1 MTLLVVL
8 QNYNSLSTNTP
19 RDVSASWLGRF
30 TLVSFLFNIAIFAE
44 QILVHFGLQAQQW
57 LDAQRAYVNSVQ
69 KWDRVLY
76 QQRHRV
82 DDLFREWDSNCDGRV
97 SKKEFLRGIKK
108 LAPAT
113 PIAEARSRRPA
124 PRPPQTRSIAHTRTA
139 MTEFLRLNPHQVY
152 KVFDTYDVDGSG
164 SIEITELKRLLE
176 DVTAR
181 EERASGRQKEE
192 RTRPPSSGLVPKE
205 QYMDGV
211 ETATQY
217 TSPPPSPPSA
227 EAQAVTA
234 KWTTANVTPNASPDN
249 SFSQE
254 RQSTRRSRSSSK
266 EFFEGARRSSSN
278 ETVRVKRELA
288 KVSQELLDQSQMWRL
303 KTYYVFPVLE
313 KMRHLDH
320 ISRFVF
326 PTVYTIYLLA
336 MLSEVNFGVDQR
348 KLLESNSC
356 YNRQ

>member
-1 MTLLVVL
+1 MYTL
-8 QNYNSLSTNTP
+8 
-19 RDVSASWLGRF
+19 
-30 TLVSFLFNIAIFAE
+30 
-44 QILVHFGLQAQQW
+44 FG
-57 LDAQRAYVNSVQ
+57 
-69 KWDRVLY
+69 
-76 QQRHRV
+76 
-82 DDLFREWDSNCDGRV
+82 
-97 SKKEFLRGIKK
+97 
-108 LAPAT
+108 
-113 PIAEARSRRPA
+113 
-124 PRPPQTRSIAHTRTA
+124 
-139 MTEFLRLNPHQVY
+139 
-152 KVFDTYDVDGSG
+152 TYDVDGSG
-164 SIEITELKRLLE
+164 SIEISELKRILE

-192 RTRPPSSGLVPKE
+192 RTRPISSGLVPKE

-234 KWTTANVTPNASPDN
+234 KWTTANVSPNASPDN
-249 SFSQE
+249 SFRQESQ
-254 RQSTRRSRSSSK
+254 SARRRRSSSK
-266 EFFEGARRSSSN
+266 EFFEGARRSPSN

-303 KTYYVFPVLE
+303 KTYYVFPVVE

-336 MLSEVNFGVDQR
+336 MLSEVNFGADQR